1 MNDFLIPTLQDVL
14 RAKRL
19 LGSYLTRS
27 QLSSY
32 PALNELTGCELFV
45 KHENQLPT
53 GSFKVRGGINVISQ
67 LSAAEKERGII
78 SASTGNHGQSLAY
91 AAKLFGVKAKIAA
104 PEGANPV
111 KVASMRALGTEVILH
126 GKDFDEARMYAG
138 ELSQKLS
145 YRYIHTANEP
155 LIIAGVGTYALEI
168 LEDQPNIEVIIVP
181 VGGGSGASGCCIVA
195 KSINPKIEVIAV
207 QAEMAPAAYLSW
219 KSGQLTEAKM
229 ETFAE
234 GLATRVPFE
243 LTQRILRKYLD
254 DFVLVSDDEMRLA
267 MRHYLEKTRNIVE
280 AAGAATLAAALK
292 IKNHLRGKRVA
303 IVVSGGNV
311 SMEQLK
317 SILTAD

>member
-1 MNDFLIPTLQDVL
+1 M
-14 RAKRL
+14 
-19 LGSYLTRS
+19 TRT

-32 PALNELTGCELFV
+32 PTLDELVDCGLFV

-53 GSFKVRGGINVISQ
+53 GAFKVRGGINLISQ
-67 LSAAEKERGII
+67 LSTDERTRGII

-91 AAKLFGVKAKIAA
+91 AAKLFGVKARIAA

-126 GKDFDEARMYAG
+126 GKDFDEARLYAV
-138 ELSQKLS
+138 ELSQKES
-145 YRYIHTANEP
+145 IRYVHTANEP

-168 LEDQPNIEVIIVP
+168 FEDQPDIDVLIVP

-195 KSINPKIEVIAV
+195 KAINPKIEVIAV

-219 KSGQLTEAKM
+219 KSGHLTDAKM

-243 LTQRILRKYLD
+243 LTQKILRKYLD
-254 DFVLVSDDEMRLA
+254 DFVLVSEDEMRSA
-267 MRHYLEKTRNIVE
+267 MRLYLEKTRNIVE

-292 IKNHLRGKRVA
+292 IKNQLRGRRVA

-317 SILTAD
+317 SILTSS